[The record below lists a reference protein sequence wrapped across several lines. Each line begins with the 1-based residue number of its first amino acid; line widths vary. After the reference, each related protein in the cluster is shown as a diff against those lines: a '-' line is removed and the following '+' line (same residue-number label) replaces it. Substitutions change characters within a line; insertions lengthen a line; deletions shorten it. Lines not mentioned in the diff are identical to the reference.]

1 MQNAIVTSEDRL
13 SVSYKTMHTL
23 YNMVLSSILKNVLH
37 GSEASVNDYVDWTL
51 IPMHSRHIFWT
62 SEKY

>member
-37 GSEASVNDYVDWTL
+37 GSEASVNDYVD
-51 IPMHSRHIFWT
+51 
-62 SEKY
+62 